1 MNTPCSQSENEL
13 ADLLDSALRDS
24 RDVPAFQLADWR
36 KAHPHLNDEDV
47 TLLDMLLELSQA
59 VEVWQNAD
67 ASAEIEGD
75 ADLPGAA
82 TLLLRRNSGRI
93 GRYQLRKHVGSGS
106 MGDVYEAHD
115 PQLDRCVA
123 VKVPRCDRMSRN
135 RGMFTERF
143 VREARAAA
151 AVRHA
156 HICPIYDAGETD
168 GQPYVVMA
176 FVEGESLDAVLSR
189 GRIDDVRISVR
200 IAVQVAE
207 ALSAIH
213 QHGIIHRD
221 LKPGNILIDRSGQA
235 LLTDFG
241 LALSGMNTERIT
253 SDGLIIGTPVY
264 MPPEQAAGENSKLTP
279 AADIYS
285 LGIVLYEMLTGQPPF
300 RGPLQEL
307 LREIILR
314 VPSSPIELR
323 PDLDPQ
329 LSAIVDKAIAKAPCD
344 RYSSAGELA
353 ESLREWLGST
363 TSGVAPGPLN
373 AATVISPIRRWKQTA
388 SVMIGTLIVAV
399 SAFLSFRNDG
409 SEHRAVS
416 SQSPSSVADSRSGI
430 FSTSAVGAGVLV
442 AAPLELKGKLD
453 ITISSNPDQGLRIK
467 DRISATQPGAL
478 PLQTG
483 EIVRFEVDLN
493 QPAYVYLLWVSPDG
507 SVVPLY
513 PWDAEHFKTGW
524 EAPKVAGSGRA
535 IDHVMIPTS
544 PYRGFE
550 AVEPLGLQTVVLLA
564 RRQPLDERV
573 DLAQLLDGL
582 PTTPMLAMNATPGPI
597 LRGLKTGQTKATDDA
612 QFDELTTRLGA
623 HFELMRVMSFPQI
636 AAQPDVNSL
645 PSEQFRGTAPLQ
657 TVPDDLCGT
666 ADGSHR

>member
-24 RDVPAFQLADWR
+24 RDVPAFRLADWR
-36 KAHPHLNDEDV
+36 KAHPQLNDEDV

-59 VEVWQNAD
+59 VEVWQNVD
-67 ASAEIEGD
+67 VQAEIDDD
-75 ADLPGAA
+75 ADVPGAA

-189 GRIDDVRISVR
+189 GRIDDVRTSVQ
-200 IAVQVAE
+200 IAVQVAD

-329 LSAIVDKAIAKAPCD
+329 LSMIVDKAIAKAPCN
-344 RYSSAGELA
+344 RYSSAGEMA

-373 AATVISPIRRWKQTA
+373 AATVISPIRRWKQSA
-388 SVMIGTLIVAV
+388 LIVIATCIIV
-399 SAFLSFRNDG
+399 VVASLSFRNGSSKKYEIAAKTDG
-409 SEHRAVS
+409 L
-416 SQSPSSVADSRSGI
+416 
-430 FSTSAVGAGVLV
+430 SAGPAAKAHFGVPDTLAAGAGVLV

-467 DRISATQPGAL
+467 DRISATEPGAL

-513 PWDAEHFKTGW
+513 PWDAEHFTGW

-535 IDHVMIPTS
+535 IDHVTIPTS
-544 PYRGFE
+544 PNRGFE

-597 LRGLKTGQTKATDDA
+597 LRGIKTGQTKATDDA

-636 AAQPDVNSL
+636 SAQAGL
-645 PSEQFRGTAPLQ
+645 GRQSERGSVEP
-657 TVPDDLCGT
+657 
-666 ADGSHR
+666 

>member
-24 RDVPAFQLADWR
+24 RDVPAFHLADWR
-36 KAHPHLNDEDV
+36 NAHPQLNDEDV

-67 ASAEIEGD
+67 ASAEIEDD
-75 ADLPGAA
+75 ANLPGAA

-189 GRIDDVRISVR
+189 GRIDDIRTSVQ

-314 VPSSPIELR
+314 IPSSPIALR

-344 RYSSAGELA
+344 RYSSAGEMA

-373 AATVISPIRRWKQTA
+373 AATVISPVHRWKQTV
-388 SVMIGTLIVAV
+388 SVMIATLIVAV
-399 SAFLSFRNDG
+399 SAVLSFRNDG
-409 SEHRAVS
+409 SEHRVVDS
-416 SQSPSSVADSRSGI
+416 TSRSPVADSSSGI
-430 FSTSAVGAGVLV
+430 FGIPAAGAGLPV

-453 ITISSNPDQGLRIK
+453 ITISSNPDHGLRIK
-467 DRISATQPGAL
+467 DRISATEPGAL

-513 PWDAEHFKTGW
+513 PWDAEHFTGW
-524 EAPKVAGSGRA
+524 EAPKVAGSARA
-535 IDHVMIPTS
+535 IDRVMIPTS
-544 PYRGFE
+544 PNRGFE

-582 PTTPMLAMNATPGPI
+582 PTTPMLAMNSAPGPI
-597 LRGLKTGQTKATDDA
+597 LRGIKTGQTKATDDA

-636 AAQPDVNSL
+636 AAPTGLGLQ
-645 PSEQFRGTAPLQ
+645 SERRVSRTI
-657 TVPDDLCGT
+657 
-666 ADGSHR
+666 R

>member
-1 MNTPCSQSENEL
+1 MNTPCSQSENDL
-13 ADLLDSALRDS
+13 AELLDSALRDS
-24 RDVPAFQLADWR
+24 KDVSAFQLADWR
-36 KAHPHLNDEDV
+36 KAHPQLNDEDV

-59 VEVWQNAD
+59 VEVWQNTD
-67 ASAEIEGD
+67 VLAEIEDD
-75 ADLPGAA
+75 ADLPGEA

-189 GRIDDVRISVR
+189 GRIDDVRRSVQ

-221 LKPGNILIDRSGQA
+221 LKPGNILIDHSGQA

-241 LALSGMNTERIT
+241 LALSGMNSERIT

-314 VPSSPIELR
+314 VPASPIELR
-323 PDLDPQ
+323 PDLDSQ
-329 LSAIVDKAIAKAPCD
+329 LSMIVDKAIAKAPCD
-344 RYSSAGELA
+344 RYSSAGEMA

-363 TSGVAPGPLN
+363 SSGVAAGPLN
-373 AATVISPIRRWKQTA
+373 AATVISPIRRWKQA
-388 SVMIGTLIVAV
+388 AAILMPTLFIAV
-399 SAFLSFRNDG
+399 FAFLSFRKDG
-409 SEHRAVS
+409 SEHLAVDS
-416 SQSPSSVADSRSGI
+416 GSPSPVADSRSAIIG
-430 FSTSAVGAGVLV
+430 TSAVGAGVRL
-442 AAPLELKGKLD
+442 AAPLELKGTLD
-453 ITISSNPDQGLRIK
+453 ITISSNPDQGPRIK
-467 DRISATQPGAL
+467 DRISATELGAL

-493 QPAYVYLLWVSPDG
+493 QPGYVYLLWVSPDG
-507 SVVPLY
+507 TVVPLY
-513 PWDAEHFKTGW
+513 PWDAEHSTKGW
-524 EAPKVAGSGRA
+524 QAPHVAGSGRA
-535 IDHVMIPTS
+535 IDHLMIPAS
-544 PYRGFE
+544 SNRGFE

-564 RRQPLDERV
+564 RRQPLEKGI

-582 PTTPMLAMNATPGPI
+582 PTTPMLAMNATSGPI
-597 LRGLKTGQTKATDDA
+597 LRGIKTGQTKAIDDV
-612 QFDELTTRLGA
+612 QFDELTARLGT
-623 HFELMRVMSFPQI
+623 HFELMRVMSFPQVS
-636 AAQPDVNSL
+636 A
-645 PSEQFRGTAPLQ
+645 E
-657 TVPDDLCGT
+657 
-666 ADGSHR
+666 ADRRRQ